1 MTTKIKE
8 KLGEERIIE
17 EAGEGLELLKSPEDL
32 IARLK
37 DMRKAQREFATY
49 SQEEVDKIF
58 KKAAMAANDAR
69 IPLSIMAVEE
79 TGMGLVEDKVIKNH
93 FAAEH
98 IYNSYK
104 DVKTCG
110 VIENDDDYGFTKIA
124 EPIGVIGAIIPT
136 TNPTSTAINK
146 SLLALKTR
154 NAIIFS
160 PHPRAK
166 KCTIEAARIV
176 LEAAVKAGAPEG
188 IIGWIDIPSIEMSQV
203 LMSEVDLIL
212 ATGGP
217 GMVKAAYSSGKPA
230 IGVGPG
236 NTPAIIDET
245 ADIRMA
251 VNSIVLSKT
260 FDNGVIC
267 ASEQSI
273 IAVEE
278 VYDQVREELIKRE
291 AHLLS
296 EDEKHKLRKVIP
308 RGDGVNPEIV
318 GQPAAKIAKLA
329 GIDLA
334 ETTKI
339 LVGEVTS
346 AAKEEVFS
354 REKLS
359 PILGFYKAKDF
370 DQALDIAEE
379 LISHGGMGHTSVLY
393 TDEMKSPDRIDKMAS
408 RMKTGR
414 VLINTPS
421 SQGGIGDLFNFKLKP
436 SLTLGCGSWGGNSV
450 SENVNVE
457 HLLNIKSVAKRR
469 DNMLW
474 FKVPE
479 KLYFKHG
486 SLPFALKE
494 LAEIGRKRAFIVTD
508 KVLHGLG
515 YTDQI
520 LKSLEEHGVECKIFT
535 GVEPDP
541 SLELA
546 ERGVLDMIGF
556 QPDIIIGLGGGSAMD
571 AAKIMHVMYEYPE
584 IDFED
589 LALRFSDIRKRV
601 YGFPKLGKKALM
613 VSIPT
618 SAGTGSEVTP
628 FTIITDGRSGVKY
641 ALADYEL
648 TPYMA
653 IVDSQLMMNMPRGL
667 TASSGI
673 DALTHALEAYV
684 STMANPYSDAMALKA
699 IRLIF
704 DYLPRAYR
712 DGGRDVEAREEMANA
727 AALAG
732 MAFANAFLGI
742 CHSLAHKMGAFHG
755 VPHGVA
761 NALLITE
768 VIRFNAVDDPRKQ
781 AAFSQ
786 YKYPDAGERYREI
799 ADFLG
804 LAGSNRQEKIE
815 SLIGAIDSL
824 KKEVGLPFSVGEFG
838 VDKDKYF
845 KSLEKMSYQ
854 AFDDQCTGTNPRY
867 PSIEEMKEIYTRV
880 Y

>member
-1 MTTKIKE
+1 MTTSLTDDLRE
-8 KLGEERIIE
+8 
-17 EAGEGLELLKSPEDL
+17 EGLLEEELDSGRVTNLEELSKKLEEM
-32 IARLK
+32 K
-37 DMRKAQREFATY
+37 KAQKIFATY
-49 SQEEVDKIF
+49 TQEQVDHIF

-98 IYNSYK
+98 IYNAYK
-104 DVKTCG
+104 DSKTCG
-110 VIENDDDYGFTKIA
+110 VIETDDYYGFTKVA
-124 EPIGVIGAIIPT
+124 EPIGVIGAIVPT

-146 SLLALKTR
+146 TLIALKTR

-166 KCTIEAARIV
+166 KCTIEAARII
-176 LEAAVKAGAPEG
+176 LDAAVKAGAPEG
-188 IIGWIDIPSIEMSQV
+188 IIGWIDEPSIEMSQS
-203 LMSEVDLIL
+203 LMSEVDIIL

-245 ADIRMA
+245 SDVKMA

-273 IAVEE
+273 IAIKDVYEE
-278 VYDQVREELIKRE
+278 VRNELIRRDCY
-291 AHLLS
+291 LLN
-296 EDEKHKLRKVIP
+296 EDEKDALRKIIP
-308 RGDGVNPEIV
+308 RGDGVSPEIV
-318 GQPAAKIAKLA
+318 GQPAVKIAQIA
-329 GIDLA
+329 GI
-334 ETTKI
+334 EVPSSTKI
-339 LVGEVTS
+339 LIGEVS
-346 AAKEEVFS
+346 DPSKAEIFA

-359 PILGFYKAKDF
+359 PILGFYKAENF
-370 DQALDIAEE
+370 EHALDIAEE
-379 LISHGGMGHTSVLY
+379 LISHGGRGHTSVLY
-393 TDEMKSPDRIDKMAS
+393 TDEMRSKDRIEKMYR
-408 RMKTGR
+408 RMSTGR
-414 VLINTPS
+414 VLINMPS
-421 SQGGIGDLFNFKLKP
+421 SQGAIGDLFNFKLQP

-450 SENVNVE
+450 SENVNIK
-457 HLLNIKSVAKRR
+457 HLLNIKSVARRR

-474 FKVPE
+474 FKVPQ
-479 KLYFKHG
+479 KVYFKYG

-494 LAEIGRKRAFIVTD
+494 LADLGRKRAFIVTD
-508 KVLHGLG
+508 KVLYSLG
-515 YTDQI
+515 YTDPI
-520 LKSLEEHGVECKIFT
+520 VKTLEENGVECKIFT
-535 GVEPDP
+535 DVEPDP
-541 SLELA
+541 TLSLARSGIKDMDSFEPDLIL
-546 ERGVLDMIGF
+546 GV
-556 QPDIIIGLGGGSAMD
+556 GGGSAMD

-584 IDFED
+584 VDFED

-613 VSIPT
+613 VSIAT
-618 SAGTGSEVTP
+618 TAGTGSEVTP
-628 FTIITDGRSGVKY
+628 FTIITDDRTGVKY

-653 IVDSQLMMNMPRGL
+653 IIDSKLMMNMPKGL

-684 STMANPYSDAMALKA
+684 SIMASPYSDAVALEA
-699 IRLIF
+699 MDLIF
-704 DYLPRAYR
+704 KYLPRAVN
-712 DGGRDVEAREEMANA
+712 DGQLDIEAREQMGNA
-727 AALAG
+727 AGLAG

-742 CHSLAHKMGAFHG
+742 CHSLAHKMGAFHK

-768 VIRFNAVDDPRKQ
+768 VIRFNSVEDPRKQ

-786 YKYPDAGERYREI
+786 YKYPNARERYVEI
-799 ADFLG
+799 SEHLRLG
-804 LAGSNRQEKIE
+804 GKTDQEKIE
-815 SLIGAIDSL
+815 NLIEAIDNL
-824 KKEVGLPFSVGEFG
+824 KLQVGLPFSVEEFG
-838 VDKDKYF
+838 LDKDVYF
-845 KSLEKMSYQ
+845 DSLDNMSYQ

-867 PSIEEMKEIYTRV
+867 PSIEEMKEIYKTV
-880 Y
+880 W